1 MQPWRVVSSAPHIA
15 LCHGCCAPQGSGAC
29 VAGPGESDYTP
40 AWLRVQGWKGQPQ
53 SARSLPPVLLCQGI
67 VATGSGG
74 RSGLGVLQLG
84 RILPPVEGKAA
95 RGVEGGGRRV
105 LADTIFPPPQNML
118 RRQEE
123 LENGTAWSISS
134 ESSDD
139 SSSPQLSGSARH
151 AAHKPIVQPEVQAS
165 APAIE
170 ISFSQQPEEAGA
182 GAGGVCVP
190 PAGSQPEELGSRKK
204 DAVAN
209 GHVPYSRT
217 LSHISEASV
226 DATMEAKAVE
236 SPWEPAPSLEDM
248 GTGEQDADPLPG
260 APVAAAAAG
269 QDRGAEA
276 KPRATAA
283 WATTCEVEAGGDE
296 PVQSQAPSQ
305 GSCGTGVTAALAQ
318 APSEERPIPAPPLA
332 AGVPEVPRAKVV
344 DSGLE
349 EAIGLLGSALDDYRG
364 QFPELQPLERELK
377 HLEEM
382 LLVRGSQQCLGMGR
396 TGLSLLAVPRG
407 DGDRAVPAGSDQG

>member
-1 MQPWRVVSSAPHIA
+1 
-15 LCHGCCAPQGSGAC
+15 
-29 VAGPGESDYTP
+29 
-40 AWLRVQGWKGQPQ
+40 
-53 SARSLPPVLLCQGI
+53 
-67 VATGSGG
+67 
-74 RSGLGVLQLG
+74 
-84 RILPPVEGKAA
+84 
-95 RGVEGGGRRV
+95 
-105 LADTIFPPPQNML
+105 ML

-182 GAGGVCVP
+182 GASVP
-190 PAGSQPEELGSRKK
+190 PAGSQPAEPGGGRKA
-204 DAVAN
+204 AVAN

-217 LSHISEASV
+217 LSHISEASL
-226 DATMEAKAVE
+226 DATMEAKAAE
-236 SPWEPAPSLEDM
+236 SPWEPAPQPEDT
-248 GTGEQDADPLPG
+248 GPGEQDADPLPG
-260 APVAAAAAG
+260 ASEAATAAG
-269 QDRGAEA
+269 RDGSAEA
-276 KPRATAA
+276 KPRAAVA
-283 WATTCEVEAGGDE
+283 WAVTCETEAGTAE
-296 PVQSQAPSQ
+296 PAQGRAPAR
-305 GSCGTGVTAALAQ
+305 GSCDAGVPSTLAQ
-318 APSEERPIPAPPLA
+318 ASAEERPVAAPPPP
-332 AGVPEVPRAKVV
+332 VRIPEVPREKVV

-382 LLVRGSQQCLGMGR
+382 LLVSGSQRRPGTDGSGRGQWGRGHPWWWRPGTMERGSPLMAVPGADGDGATLM
-396 TGLSLLAVPRG
+396 AVPR
-407 DGDRAVPAGSDQG
+407 AVGTV